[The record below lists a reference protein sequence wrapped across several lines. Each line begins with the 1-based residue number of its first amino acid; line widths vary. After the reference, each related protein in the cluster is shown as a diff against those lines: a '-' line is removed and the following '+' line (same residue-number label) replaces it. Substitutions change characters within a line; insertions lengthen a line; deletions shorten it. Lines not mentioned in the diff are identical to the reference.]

1 MSDLKQQVDGYVAG
15 MTAAAEKSRPVDAGS
30 KLVQRVPDASV
41 QGLAHGV
48 LLFLGGEF
56 TLADS
61 DGKKFTLK
69 ISSDGVECFA
79 CGAHGQDP
87 TEKAGA

>member
-1 MSDLKQQVDGYVAG
+1 MSDLRQQVDGYVAG
-15 MTAAAEKSRPVDAGS
+15 MTAAAEKSRAVDACS
-30 KLVQRVPDASV
+30 EFVQRVPDAGV

-48 LLFLGGEF
+48 LFFLGGEF

-61 DGKKFTLK
+61 DGKEFTLNVR
-69 ISSDGVECFA
+69 SDGVECFA

-87 TEKAGA
+87 TEKVGA